1 MQILGSLNLD
11 DGTMDDFEVN
21 AVRVNTDV
29 LRSVAPTVDELRLLS
44 HVRQVNPSDKENC
57 GNDDDGWFS
66 VIMANRVLLSK
77 SKNYHACLV
86 SLEGRHDE
94 GILPVNVPLNY
105 TKPSTSAS
113 SSGMHIKRP
122 SQCLTCSTEFSFLQ
136 RIKR

>member
-1 MQILGSLNLD
+1 MQILGNVKFRRRNYGRFRSKRC
-11 DGTMDDFEVN
+11 
-21 AVRVNTDV
+21 RVNTDV

-66 VIMANRVLLSK
+66 VIMANRVLSK